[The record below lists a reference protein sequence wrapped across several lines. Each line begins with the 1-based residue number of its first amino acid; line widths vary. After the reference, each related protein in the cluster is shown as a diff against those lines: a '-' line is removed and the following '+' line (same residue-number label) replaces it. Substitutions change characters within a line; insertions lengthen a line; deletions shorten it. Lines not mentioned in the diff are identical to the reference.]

1 MNFSLHRDSS
11 PRLPRWVLGLL
22 VGIYLLAGMFGH
34 DPWKGEDAVHLV
46 IAHGFWQSNDWLI
59 PRIAGE
65 IWPHT
70 APLYHWVAAALGG
83 LLTPLLAFHDA
94 ARLTTTLFGILF
106 LLALTGATRSFYGD
120 TASRIAPL
128 LAIGTIGL
136 LVSLHEAQP
145 AIAGL
150 AFAALAW
157 WGGGL
162 LAQGNRKGAPLLGL
176 GLGLAFVAHGLVGLL
191 MAATVLPAPTF
202 RRDPN
207 SLLIAL
213 AIALPVAL
221 LWPILLWQS
230 APEILAAWW
239 QNEWAEATL
248 GRHLPTPRHLEIIA
262 WATWPILPLSLWG
275 ARILPRDSARLW
287 LPLAGILLGLGWY
300 LSGPARTLSL
310 FPVLIPLILL
320 ASAGAERLRRSATNA
335 FDWFGAMTFSLIAV
349 LIWLGASAIE
359 LGWPTP
365 IARNFAKLAPGY
377 DSPIGL
383 WSLGFAIAATLGWLA
398 AWRLPRAPWR
408 SSLRWAAGA
417 TMMWV
422 LVTSLWMGWIDH
434 YKNHRPVA
442 ISLRNALP
450 DNVDCIERNGL
461 GTSQR
466 AMLDYFVGIR
476 TISPSRTRNCSW
488 RLTAESP
495 PRETPAGWIEVWQGA
510 RPSDRKERWY
520 LERREN

>member
-1 MNFSLHRDSS
+1 MNFNLHHDHS
-11 PRLPRWVLGLL
+11 PRLPRLALGLL

-34 DPWKGEDAVHLV
+34 DPWKGEDAIHLA
-46 IAHGFWQSNDWLI
+46 IAHGFWQGDDWLI

-65 IWPHT
+65 VWPHT
-70 APLYHWVAAALGG
+70 APLYHWVAASLGG
-83 LLTPLLAFHDA
+83 LLTPMLAFHDA
-94 ARLTTTLFGILF
+94 ARITTTLFGILF
-106 LLALTGATRSFYGD
+106 LVALTGAARSFYGD

-157 WGGGL
+157 WGAGL
-162 LAQGNRKGAPLLGL
+162 LTQDKRKGALLLGL
-176 GLGLAFVAHGLVGLL
+176 GLGLAFAAHGLVGLL
-191 MAATVLPAPTF
+191 MAAAVLPAPIF
-202 RRDPN
+202 RRDLK

-221 LWPILLWQS
+221 FWPILLSQT
-230 APEILAAWW
+230 APETLSAWW

-248 GRHLPTPRHLEIIA
+248 GRRLPTPGHLEIIA

-287 LPLAGILLGLGWY
+287 LPIAGILLGLAWY

-320 ASAGAERLRRSATNA
+320 ASAGAERLRRSTTNA
-335 FDWFGAMTFSLIAV
+335 FDWFGAITFSLIAL
-349 LIWLGASAIE
+349 LIWLGASAIA
-359 LGWPTP
+359 LDWPTP
-365 IARNFAKLAPGY
+365 IARNFAKLAPGH
-377 DSPIGL
+377 DGHIGL
-383 WSLGFAIAATLGWLA
+383 WALGFAIAATLGWLA

-434 YKNHRPVA
+434 YKNYRPVVEL
-442 ISLRNALP
+442 LRSALP
-450 DNVDCIERNGL
+450 DRIDCLERSGL

-466 AMLDYFVGIR
+466 AMLDYFAGIR
-476 TISPSRTRNCSW
+476 TVAPSHARNCAW
-488 RLTAESP
+488 RLAIDDLN
-495 PRETPAGWIEVWQGA
+495 RETPAGWVEVWQGA

>member
-1 MNFSLHRDSS
+1 MNFSLHRDQN
-11 PRLPRWVLGLL
+11 PPLPRWVLGLL
-22 VGIYLLAGMFGH
+22 VGLYLLAGMFGH
-34 DPWKGEDAVHLV
+34 DPWKGEDAIHLA
-46 IAHGFWQSNDWLI
+46 IAHGFWQGGSWLI

-65 IWPHT
+65 VWPHT

-83 LLTPLLAFHDA
+83 LLSPMLPFHDA

-106 LLALTGATRSFYGD
+106 LVALTGASRSFHGAG
-120 TASRIAPL
+120 ASRIAPL

-136 LVSLHEAQP
+136 LVSLHDAQP

-157 WGGGL
+157 WGAGL
-162 LAQGNRKGAPLLGL
+162 LMQGLHKGAPLLGL
-176 GLGLAFVAHGLVGLL
+176 GLGLAFASHGLVGLM
-191 MAATVLPAPTF
+191 MAIAVLPAPTF
-202 RRDPN
+202 QRDLK
-207 SLLIAL
+207 SVLIAL

-221 LWPILLWQS
+221 LWPILLWQA
-230 APEILAAWW
+230 APETLALWW
-239 QNEWAEATL
+239 QNEWAEATRA
-248 GRHLPTPRHLEIIA
+248 RHLPTPGHLEIIA

-275 ARILPRDSARLW
+275 ARILPRDSLRLW
-287 LPLAGILLGLGWY
+287 LPLAGVALGLLWY

-335 FDWFGAMTFSLIAV
+335 FDWFGAMTFSLIAL
-349 LIWLGASAIE
+349 LIWLGASATT
-359 LGWPTP
+359 LGWPAP
-365 IARNFAKLAPGY
+365 IARNFAKLAPGH
-377 DSPIGL
+377 DSQ
-383 WSLGFAIAATLGWLA
+383 LGSAALIFALIATLGWLA

-434 YKNHRPVA
+434 YKNYRPVA
-442 ISLRNALP
+442 LSLRNALP
-450 DNVDCIERNGL
+450 GDVDCIERSGL

-466 AMLDYFVGIR
+466 AMLDYFAGIR
-476 TISPSRTRNCSW
+476 TVAPSRARHCAW
-488 RLTAESP
+488 RLTIDDLDH
-495 PRETPAGWIEVWQGA
+495 ETPAGWMPIWQGA

-520 LERREN
+520 LEQRTP